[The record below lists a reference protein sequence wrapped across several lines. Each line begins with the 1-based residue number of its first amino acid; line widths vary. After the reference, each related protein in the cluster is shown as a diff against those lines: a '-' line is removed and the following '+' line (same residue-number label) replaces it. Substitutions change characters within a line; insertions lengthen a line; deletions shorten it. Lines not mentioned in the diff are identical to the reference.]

1 MAIATEPIGSI
12 PRPTALR
19 WAVGRGLSEED
30 VAALCADA
38 MRDTIER
45 FEATGSPVI
54 TDGEQSKPSH
64 TTYPVAGLPLDGMT
78 VPYADG
84 HSRRFPTLSAGPF
97 RYERFAATYLAEA
110 RSRTH
115 LPVKQA
121 VVAASALSLL
131 YPEDGIADYS
141 REEFLADL
149 VDEAAADIK
158 RCLGFGANS
167 VQLDFSEARLALA
180 LDPSKGM
187 LKSFIELNN
196 EVLDRF
202 SETDRGRLGVHVCAG
217 NSMGSTHS
225 SEVDP
230 AEFLP
235 ELFNLGVGRFYLQLA
250 REPDPRRVLASVKE
264 SARPH
269 HQVFVGVT
277 TPFSATVESPG
288 LVRDRVLLAA
298 EYVDP
303 SRLGTTDDCGFAPY
317 ADDTSISRDVAF
329 AKIRARVEGTH
340 LAGEVLGV

>member
-19 WAVGRGLSEED
+19 WAVGRGLSEDD
-30 VAALCADA
+30 VAALRADA
-38 MRDTIER
+38 VRDTIER

-54 TDGEQSKPSH
+54 SDGEQSKPSH
-64 TTYPVAGLPLDGMT
+64 ATYPVAGLPLDGPT
-78 VPYADG
+78 VTYADG
-84 HSRRFPTLSAGPF
+84 HTRRLPVLTKGPF

-110 RSRTH
+110 RTRTH

-121 VVAASALSLL
+121 VISAAALSQL

-149 VDEAAADIK
+149 IDEAAADLK
-158 RCLGFGANS
+158 RCLAFGADS

-187 LKSFIELNN
+187 LKSLIELNN

-202 SETDRGRLGVHVCAG
+202 SELDRGRIGVHVCAG

-225 SEVDP
+225 AEVDP
-230 AEFLP
+230 AELLP
-235 ELFNLGVGRFYLQLA
+235 ELFTLGVGRFYLQLA
-250 REPDPRRVLASVKE
+250 REPEPRRVLEAVKE
-264 SARPH
+264 SARPEH
-269 HQVFVGVT
+269 LVFVGVT
-277 TPFSATVESPG
+277 SPFSATVESPS

-298 EYVDP
+298 EYVEP
-303 SRLGTTDDCGFAPY
+303 PRLGTTDDCGFAPY
-317 ADDTSISRDVAF
+317 ADDTSVSRDVAF

-340 LAGEVLGV
+340 LASDVLGV

>member
-19 WAVGRGLSEED
+19 WALGRGLGED
-30 VAALCADA
+30 DIAALHVDA
-38 MRDTIER
+38 VRDTIER

-64 TTYPVAGLPLDGMT
+64 ATYPVAGLPLEGTT

-84 HSRRFPTLSAGPF
+84 HDRRMPVLSAGPF
-97 RYERFAATYLAEA
+97 RYERFAASYLAEA

-141 REEFLADL
+141 REEFLTDL

-158 RCLGFGANS
+158 RCLAFGADS

-180 LDPSKGM
+180 LDSSKGM

-202 SETDRGRLGVHVCAG
+202 SETDRRRLGVHVCAG

-225 SEVDP
+225 AEVDP
-230 AEFLP
+230 AEFVP
-235 ELFNLGVGRFYLQLA
+235 ELFTLGVGRFYLQLA
-250 REPDPRRVLASVKE
+250 REPEPRRVLAAVKE
-264 SARPH
+264 SARPEH
-269 HQVFVGVT
+269 LVFVGVT
-277 TPFSATVESPG
+277 SPFSATVESPA

-298 EYVDP
+298 EYVEP
-303 SRLGTTDDCGFAPY
+303 PRLGTCDDCGFAPY
-317 ADDTSISRDVAF
+317 ADDTTVSRDVAF

-340 LAGEVLGV
+340 LASDVLGA